1 MLSPAMRCQ
10 ARVVEFRT
18 ALIPMSSR
26 DRHDPGNPVASPAA
40 ASPQHSADS
49 EAFKARAGRR
59 APCTVEPAAG
69 HPHIP
74 RLIIHPVRSNLDEG
88 QETRRDARRAA
99 PTMGLFEG
107 GANALTSRSIDK
119 NKRPRGPS
127 RSGRKLLMDAERLG
141 SSRPA
146 GPHTELMASLTAS
159 SLGIVSRTRRSCTGL
174 WHVSTG
180 MATRPTAA

>member
-10 ARVVEFRT
+10 ARVMEFRT
-18 ALIPMSSR
+18 ALIPTSSR

-59 APCTVEPAAG
+59 APCTVEPAAR

-74 RLIIHPVRSNLDEG
+74 RLIIHPVRSDLDRTKG
-88 QETRRDARRAA
+88 RAA
-99 PTMGLFEG
+99 RAAVAESSLWM
-107 GANALTSRSIDK
+107 
-119 NKRPRGPS
+119 
-127 RSGRKLLMDAERLG
+127 RSGSALLA
-141 SSRPA
+141 PA

-159 SLGIVSRTRRSCTGL
+159 PLGIVS
-174 WHVSTG
+174 
-180 MATRPTAA
+180 